1 MMSVAGYEFD
11 EQYMT
16 DDNVILGVDTDGK
29 LRVRFRSMS
38 DRETLESLEQLE
50 LAYLAARDA
59 ANINQSLFPA

>member
-38 DRETLESLEQLE
+38 DRETLV
-50 LAYLAARDA
+50 YWHID
-59 ANINQSLFPA
+59 F